1 MDEKHSHGVAA
12 EIAEDNEQWPKR
24 RRRLKS
30 LVEAGEYEI
39 DTDNI
44 AEDML
49 ERILRVF
56 TSGENELALI

>member
-1 MDEKHSHGVAA
+1 MGEKHSHGVAA